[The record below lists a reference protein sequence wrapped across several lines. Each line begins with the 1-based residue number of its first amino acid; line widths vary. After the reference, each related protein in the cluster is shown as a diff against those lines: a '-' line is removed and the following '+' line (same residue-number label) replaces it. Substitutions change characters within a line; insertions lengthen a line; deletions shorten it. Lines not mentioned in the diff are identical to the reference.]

1 MAARY
6 GVEVKNGRAEPAG
19 YLYHGGDYEK
29 PDYHF
34 RRPQW
39 TEEQRR
45 RHAEMF
51 TEREKAVRPLCHDL
65 SLFIKCEVCGQN
77 LTGQPRKF
85 ADGTRELRWVCF
97 KHNKKAH
104 AAGKARPPA
113 MQDKVLKKMVAEV
126 LDME

>member
-1 MAARY
+1 MDRGTA
-6 GVEVKNGRAEPAG
+6 
-19 YLYHGGDYEK
+19 
-29 PDYHF
+29 
-34 RRPQW
+34 
-39 TEEQRR
+39 
-45 RHAEMF
+45 
-51 TEREKAVRPLCHDL
+51 DL

-126 LDME
+126 LDMEEFDAGAMCGRRHMPACPLTMKNSLQAMRRRWIITRAT